1 VILYLYPAVR
11 QFPKSEK
18 FGLALDMKK
27 SANKILR
34 LIIEANKVR
43 NKRMK
48 LYEIDTELDV
58 LKNFNRISK
67 DLGFMPFKKY
77 ENLSKMLIEIGRMLG
92 GWIKSQG

>member
-1 VILYLYPAVR
+1 MISYLYPAVR

-27 SANKILR
+27 SAHKILR

-77 ENLSKMLIEIGRMLG
+77 ENLSKMLVEIGRMLG

>member
-1 VILYLYPAVR
+1 MILYLYPAVK

-27 SANKILR
+27 SAHKILR
-34 LIIEANKVR
+34 LIIETNKVR